1 LSTSPGLVARVLE
14 RIVADGSPTRIPQE
28 KRTGTSDDGAER
40 RRDPRLSTS
49 WLVEVWLHE
58 DVFATGCVV
67 DVSTRGLCVKTSDTA
82 GNVMRTG
89 ELCRLKIHTD
99 SGVLACT
106 GEIRNIDQR
115 GIQFEVR
122 EPSAPWWPAANTP
135 GDHPTDA

>member
-1 LSTSPGLVARVLE
+1 LRG
-14 RIVADGSPTRIPQE
+14 IVADGSPTRIPE
-28 KRTGTSDDGAER
+28 EETTGTTGAGTER
-40 RRDPRLSTS
+40 RRAPRLSAS
-49 WLVEVWLHE
+49 WLVEVWLHD

-67 DVSTRGLCVKTSDTA
+67 DVSPRGLCVKTSDTA

-122 EPSAPWWPAANTP
+122 EGSAPWVPTANTP
-135 GDHPTDA
+135 GDHPSEA